1 MPELTL
7 FDLDS
12 PNAGLEQ
19 VAVHPRPARDP
30 RAPRP
35 PAPAAPAR
43 PPGPPAPV
51 LLVLDGNSLAHRAYH
66 AYPADTIADDEGRPR
81 GAVYGF
87 LALLA
92 GICEKVGPDALVV
105 GFDCRRRSTR
115 RERCDTYKAQRPEK
129 DLALSVQLDDL
140 VWLLPRLGVTVVQ
153 PEGWEADDVLGS
165 AAAAAESAGWRCTVA
180 TSDRDAY
187 ALVSGAT
194 TLLRLGSGLDAAV
207 EVTPASLLREV
218 GVRPEQYLEYAA
230 LRGDTSD
237 NLPGVPGIGPKRAAQ
252 LLAAFSCVADAVADP
267 IGCRSVLGRP
277 LGQALLDD
285 LADPSTSVFLRNVA
299 LMGIRRDLAV
309 DVDAARPRAVPETI
323 ERYLVAWSLPTLV
336 RRVTVAL
343 SVRPDLPPPPGD
355 EDAPPP

>member
-7 FDLDS
+7 FDLDPTGPLS
-12 PNAGLEQ
+12 VPGPTREAGAPHLRPP
-19 VAVHPRPARDP
+19 PRLQTSARTP
-30 RAPRP
+30 SAPR
-35 PAPAAPAR
+35 
-43 PPGPPAPV
+43 GPT

-66 AYPADTIADDEGRPR
+66 AYPADTIADDDGRPR

-87 LALLA
+87 LALLS
-92 GICEKVGPDALVV
+92 GICEKVGPDAVLA
-105 GFDCRRRSTR
+105 GFDCRRRSVR
-115 RERCDTYKAQRPEK
+115 RERCEAYKAQRPEK
-129 DLALSVQLDDL
+129 DSALSVQLDDL
-140 VWLLPRLGVTVVQ
+140 AWLLPRLGVEVLQ

-165 AAAAAESAGWRCTVA
+165 GATAAEAAGWRCVLA

-187 ALVSGAT
+187 ALVSDAT

-207 EVTPASLLREV
+207 EVTPASLLRDV
-218 GVRPEQYLEYAA
+218 GVRPEQYPEYAA

-252 LLAAFSCVADAVADP
+252 LLAAFPRVADAVADP

-285 LADPSTSVFLRNVA
+285 LAEPSSSVFLRNVA
-299 LMGIRRDLAV
+299 LMGIRRDLSV
-309 DVDAARPRAVPETI
+309 DVEAARPRALPETI

-343 SVRPDLPPPPGD
+343 SARPDLPPPPGD
-355 EDAPPP
+355 ADAPPG